1 MAKVYET
8 PEHIQVPEFNWQDI
22 PQYERDCD
30 KFKQDLKSYLLNRKK
45 GKLVGEIVRFPVA
58 DGYAEY
64 MVAGLKPVELVHIP
78 TWDAWNYQYA
88 HLLTAKEI
96 EARIKSERMLA
107 ELFGKKKE
115 V

>member
-8 PEHIQVPEFNWQDI
+8 PGHIKVPEFNWEDI
-22 PQYERDCD
+22 PQYNKDCE

-78 TWDAWNYQYA
+78 TWDAWDYQYA

-96 EARIKSERMLA
+96 EERIESERLLA
-107 ELFGKKKE
+107 ELFGGKK
-115 V
+115 

>member
-1 MAKVYET
+1 MAKVYQA
-8 PEHIQVPEFNWQDI
+8 PEHIKEPEFNVDDI

-30 KFKQDLKSYLLNRKK
+30 RFKQDLKEFLLKRKK

-78 TWDAWNYQYA
+78 TWDAWTYQYA
-88 HLLTAKEI
+88 NLLTAKEI
-96 EARIKSERMLA
+96 EARIESERELA
-107 ELFGKKKE
+107 ELFGRKK
-115 V
+115 